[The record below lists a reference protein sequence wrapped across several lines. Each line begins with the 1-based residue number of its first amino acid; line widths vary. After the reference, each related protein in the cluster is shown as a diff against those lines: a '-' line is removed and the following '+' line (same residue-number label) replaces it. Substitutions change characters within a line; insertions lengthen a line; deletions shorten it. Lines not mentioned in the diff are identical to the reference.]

1 MSTRFPGNNTN
12 NLLATGRH
20 LADLLVNGISA
31 ENQAGAAELAAHMIE
46 GCKLDDEIQKTIQ
59 LFNNNV
65 ENSFKVGGIDG
76 VKPYTTASGFE
87 RMHGRFAA
95 WRERKIAEL
104 NLVSCQFLA
113 FNILPG
119 GRQMEAYTFEKW
131 VFVYE
136 NGESVPT
143 KGSIDGY
150 DFRLEDDGWRIE
162 KVETFA
168 REA

>member
-1 MSTRFPGNNTN
+1 MDTRFPGNNTN
-12 NLLATGRH
+12 NLLATGKH
-20 LADLLVNGISA
+20 LAELLVTGITD
-31 ENQAGAAELAAHMIE
+31 ETKAGAIDLAEKMTL
-46 GCKLDDEIQKTIQ
+46 GGKLDDEIQKTIQ
-59 LFNNNV
+59 LFNNGV
-65 ENSFKVGGIDG
+65 QNSFKAGGVDG
-76 VKPYTTASGFE
+76 LKPYTTASGFE
-87 RMHGRFAA
+87 RMQGRYSA

-113 FNILPG
+113 FNVLPG
-119 GRQMEAYTFEKW
+119 GKQMEAYTFEKW

-143 KGSIDGY
+143 RGSIDGY

>member
-46 GCKLDDEIQKTIQ
+46 GCKLDDEVQKTIQ

-76 VKPYTTASGFE
+76 VKPYTTVSGFE
-87 RMHGRFAA
+87 RM
-95 WRERKIAEL
+95 
-104 NLVSCQFLA
+104 
-113 FNILPG
+113 
-119 GRQMEAYTFEKW
+119 
-131 VFVYE
+131 
-136 NGESVPT
+136 
-143 KGSIDGY
+143 
-150 DFRLEDDGWRIE
+150 
-162 KVETFA
+162 
-168 REA
+168 